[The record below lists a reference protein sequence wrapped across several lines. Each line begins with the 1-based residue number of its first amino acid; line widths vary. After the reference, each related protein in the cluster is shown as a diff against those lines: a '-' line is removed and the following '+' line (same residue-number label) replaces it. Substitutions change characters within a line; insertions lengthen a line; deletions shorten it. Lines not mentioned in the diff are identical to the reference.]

1 MTCGGTLR
9 LRMISICMAA
19 VAFSVAAHAISE
31 DSATIHRIEVEVV
44 PGRLLHTNDFLKG
57 FNTEVRTMNHSF
69 VARLKYAFAPP
80 EGSEQ
85 ALIYKG
91 VYQGAG
97 LAFHNFNPQLG
108 NPVSLYLFQ
117 GATVK
122 TLSQR
127 LSLNYEWDFGLTY
140 GWKTYDRDTN
150 PENRVIGSKLTAYID
165 LGFYLRWMLSR
176 NWDLNIG
183 ASVSHYSNGNTA
195 IPNAGLNAVGAK
207 ASVAYYINREE
218 KHHAY
223 GELPAFDRHWGWDL
237 TLYGAWKRR
246 GMDTNTGTYA
256 LPGVY
261 GVAGFTLNPLYHV
274 NHWLNVGASLDG
286 SYDSSA
292 NMEVKTTTVGDQ
304 EQEPT
309 KDDVILSPWYQRVAL
324 GLSARAEFV
333 MPYFTINFGIG
344 HNFVNAHTEDMK
356 GFYEILALKIKL
368 MRQSYLHI
376 GYSLYDFYYPNN
388 LMLGIGFHL

>member
-1 MTCGGTLR
+1 MTCGAVFRHRT
-9 LRMISICMAA
+9 ISLCMAA
-19 VAFSVAAHAISE
+19 VAFPIAAHAVSG
-31 DSATIHRIEVEVV
+31 DSSVVHRIEVEAV
-44 PGRLLHTNDFLKG
+44 PGRLLHTNDFLTG
-57 FNTEVRTMNHSF
+57 YNTEVRTMNHSF

-97 LAFHNFNPQLG
+97 LAFHSFNPQLG

-117 GATVK
+117 GATIK

-127 LSLNYEWDFGLTY
+127 LSLNYEWDFGVTY
-140 GWKTYDRDTN
+140 GWKAYDKETN

-165 LGFYLRWMLSR
+165 LGFYLRWLLSQ
-176 NWDLNIG
+176 NWDLNAG
-183 ASVSHYSNGNTA
+183 VSVTHYSNGNTA

-207 ASVAYYINREE
+207 VGMAYYINREGFYH
-218 KHHAY
+218 KS
-223 GELPAFDRHWGWDL
+223 GESPVFDRHWGWDL
-237 TLYGAWKRR
+237 TIYGAWKRR
-246 GMDTNTGTYA
+246 GMDIGSGTYA

-261 GVAGFTLNPLYHV
+261 GVAGFTLNPLYHI
-274 NHWLNVGASLDG
+274 NHWLNVGASLDAF
-286 SYDSSA
+286 YDSSA
-292 NMEVKTTTVGDQ
+292 NMEVATAPPSDK
-304 EQEPT
+304 EKEPT
-309 KDDVILSPWYQRVAL
+309 TDDVILAPWYQRVGL

-356 GFYEILALKIKL
+356 GFYEILALKINI
-368 MRQSYLHI
+368 MRQAYLHI

-388 LMLGIGFHL
+388 LMLGIGLHL